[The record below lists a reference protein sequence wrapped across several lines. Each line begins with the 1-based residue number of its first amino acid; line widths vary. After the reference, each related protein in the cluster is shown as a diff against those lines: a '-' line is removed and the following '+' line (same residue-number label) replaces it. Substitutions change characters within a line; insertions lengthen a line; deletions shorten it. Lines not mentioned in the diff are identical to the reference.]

1 MSYLEQLFNLE
12 GRHAVVTG
20 ASRGL
25 GNAMAT
31 ALAEAGA
38 QVHLVG
44 SVDETIQAAA
54 QTLRDA
60 GLAAS
65 GWQADLPR
73 ESPTTCDRD

>member
-38 QVHLVG
+38 HVHLVG
-44 SVDETIQAAA
+44 SVAETIQAAA
-54 QTLRDA
+54 QAARDEK
-60 GLAAS
+60 G
-65 GWQADLPR
+65 
-73 ESPTTCDRD
+73 TVRDKKDPFFSLDPGNDW